1 MCFSKIMIYKLSIE
15 EIINEYDINKFRT
28 IEIVNYI

>member
-1 MCFSKIMIYKLSIE
+1 MCFSKFMIYKLSIE